1 MNTCLEGMAGE
12 PLPYLIQSDGR
23 VTTLMFLCILI
34 VSLAFSKEKK
44 YLLQQAKFLF
54 INRERSS
61 MFDET
66 NVIDVRYFVLL
77 VFHACIITGFC
88 LYSYF
93 TEKVPI
99 LFEKIPHM
107 HLLGGLIG
115 IIPIYMLIKWTLY
128 GIVNWTFFQKVKNSA
143 WKTSFFN
150 LFIWLGI
157 LLLPLVLLVVY
168 LDISSPTNLYL
179 IGFVVIIAKI
189 ALFWK
194 SFSNFFEKIHGAFH
208 LILYFCALEILP
220 DLIIWKGIE
229 LVSNNLILN
238 I

>member
-1 MNTCLEGMAGE
+1 MNTNLEGMNGE

-23 VTTLMFLCILI
+23 ITTLMFLCILI
-34 VSLAFSKEKK
+34 VSFTFSREKK
-44 YLLQQAKFLF
+44 YLLQQAKSLF
-54 INRERSS
+54 TNRERSS

-66 NVIDVRYFVLL
+66 NIIDIRYFILL
-77 VFHACIITGFC
+77 ILHTCIIMGFC
-88 LYSYF
+88 LYDYF
-93 TEKVPI
+93 TEKTPV

-107 HLLGGLIG
+107 HLLGGFIALI
-115 IIPIYMLIKWTLY
+115 PVYLFIKWTLY
-128 GIVNWTFFQKVKNSA
+128 GTVNWTFFQKVKNSA
-143 WKTSFFN
+143 WTTSFFN

-157 LLLPLVLLVVY
+157 LLLPLILLIVY

-189 ALFWK
+189 SLFWK
-194 SFSNFFEKIHGAFH
+194 SFSNFFEKIHGVFH

-220 DLIIWKGIE
+220 DLILWKGIE

>member
-1 MNTCLEGMAGE
+1 MNTYLEGMAGE

-23 VTTLMFLCILI
+23 ITTLMFLCILI
-34 VSLAFSKEKK
+34 VSFAFSREKK
-44 YLLQQAKFLF
+44 YLLQQAKSLF

-61 MFDET
+61 MFDEA
-66 NVIDVRYFVLL
+66 NIIDIRYFILL
-77 VFHACIITGFC
+77 ITHTCIILGFC
-88 LYSYF
+88 LYDYF
-93 TEKVPI
+93 AERNPI

-107 HLLGGLIG
+107 FLLGGFIALM
-115 IIPIYMLIKWTLY
+115 PIYLFFKWTLY
-128 GIVNWTFFQKVKNSA
+128 GTVNWTFFQKVKNSA
-143 WKTSFFN
+143 WTTSFFN

-179 IGFVVIIAKI
+179 IGSVVIIAKI
-189 ALFWK
+189 SLFWK
-194 SFSNFFEKIHGAFH
+194 SFSNFFEKIHGALH

-229 LVSNNLILN
+229 LVSNKLILN

>member
-23 VTTLMFLCILI
+23 ITTLMFLCILI
-34 VSLAFSKEKK
+34 VSFAFSREKK
-44 YLLQQAKFLF
+44 YLIQQAKSLF
-54 INRERSS
+54 ITRERSS

-66 NVIDVRYFVLL
+66 NIIDVRYFILL
-77 VFHACIITGFC
+77 IFHTCIMGGFC
-88 LYSYF
+88 LYIYF
-93 TEKVPI
+93 TERIPV
-99 LFEKIPHM
+99 LFEEIPHM
-107 HLLGGLIG
+107 LLLGGFIAT
-115 IIPIYMLIKWTLY
+115 IPIYLLLKWTTY
-128 GIVNWTFFQKVKNSA
+128 EIVNWTFFHKVKNSA
-143 WKTSFFN
+143 WTTSFFY

-157 LLLPLVLLVVY
+157 ILLPLVLLLVY

-179 IGFVVIIAKI
+179 IGFVIIIAKI
-189 ALFWK
+189 CLFWK

-220 DLIIWKGIE
+220 DLILWKGIE
-229 LVSNNLILN
+229 LMSNNLILN

>member
-1 MNTCLEGMAGE
+1 MNTYLEGMAGE

-23 VTTLMFLCILI
+23 ITTLMFLCILI
-34 VSLAFSKEKK
+34 VSFAFSREKK
-44 YLLQQAKFLF
+44 YLLQQAKSLF

-61 MFDET
+61 MFDEA
-66 NVIDVRYFVLL
+66 NIIDIRYFILL
-77 VFHACIITGFC
+77 ITHTCIILGFC
-88 LYSYF
+88 LYDYF
-93 TEKVPI
+93 AERNPI

-107 HLLGGLIG
+107 FLLGGFIALM
-115 IIPIYMLIKWTLY
+115 PIYLFFKWTLY
-128 GIVNWTFFQKVKNSA
+128 GTVNWTFFQKVKNSA
-143 WKTSFFN
+143 WTTSFFN

-179 IGFVVIIAKI
+179 IGSVVIIAKI
-189 ALFWK
+189 SLFWK

-229 LVSNNLILN
+229 LVSNNLTLN

>member
-1 MNTCLEGMAGE
+1 MNTSLEGMTGE

-23 VTTLMFLCILI
+23 VTTLMFLCILM
-34 VSLAFSKEKK
+34 VSFAFSREKK
-44 YLLQQAKFLF
+44 YLLQQARSLF
-54 INRERSS
+54 TNRERSS

-66 NVIDVRYFVLL
+66 SIIDVRCFILL
-77 VFHACIITGFC
+77 ILHTCIILGFC
-88 LYSYF
+88 LYGYF
-93 TEKVPI
+93 TEKTPV

-107 HLLGGLIG
+107 LLLGGFIGLI
-115 IIPIYMLIKWTLY
+115 PVYLFIKWIVY
-128 GIVNWTFFQKVKNSA
+128 GVVNWTFFQKVKNSA
-143 WKTSFFN
+143 WTTSFFN

-189 ALFWK
+189 SLFWK
-194 SFSNFFEKIHGAFH
+194 SFSNFFEKIHGALH

-220 DLIIWKGIE
+220 DLILWKGIE
-229 LVSNNLILN
+229 LVSNNLI
-238 I
+238 